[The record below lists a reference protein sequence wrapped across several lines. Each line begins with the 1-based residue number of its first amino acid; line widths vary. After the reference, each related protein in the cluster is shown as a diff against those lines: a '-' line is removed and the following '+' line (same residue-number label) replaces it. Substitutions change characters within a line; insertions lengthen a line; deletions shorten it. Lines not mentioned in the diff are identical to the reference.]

1 VGCGAQRAE
10 DAFLIKIESGNS
22 TLTNP
27 GFSARGADLDTDS
40 ESNLQSNNRTVSKA
54 RAQSPFAQ
62 VSGLVVRF
70 SLSRALP
77 HCPFVICYRQSSTK
91 AHPEEVTAADMH
103 RIQPPRLLFWAAILF
118 LASLAAK
125 PWLELVFI
133 QYAAEPRA
141 VTARG
146 VLADDEL
153 ATIEIFDSASPSVV
167 YISTTG
173 EWLSPWTRNLTEVR
187 RGTGTG
193 LVWDTRGHIV
203 TNFHVIED
211 ARSARVRLSDGRT
224 YNAEFVGASVE
235 HDLAVLR
242 IGVSLARIAPLAIGS
257 SADLRVGQKVFAI
270 GNPFGFDY
278 SLTTGVVSAL
288 DRTIVSERHG
298 EIRRLI
304 QTDAAIN
311 PGNSGGPL
319 LDSAGRLIGVN
330 TAIFSPS
337 GSYSGIGFAVP
348 VDTVNRVVPQLIAN
362 GRYVRPR
369 IGIYGDDDISRPI
382 LAELGLEGVL
392 VLRVEPDSP
401 ADRAGLIGTR
411 IASSGEIVPGD
422 IIQTIDGEPVMRMS
436 DLIEKLEHYR
446 TGDQVTLELNRGGA
460 SIAVAVTLGGRYQQ
474 LD

>member
-1 VGCGAQRAE
+1 MACPQ
-10 DAFLIKIESGNS
+10 
-22 TLTNP
+22 
-27 GFSARGADLDTDS
+27 
-40 ESNLQSNNRTVSKA
+40 
-54 RAQSPFAQ
+54 PFAAA
-62 VSGLVVRF
+62 GAGDGAFEKVV
-70 SLSRALP
+70 
-77 HCPFVICYRQSSTK
+77 
-91 AHPEEVTAADMH
+91 VTDMH
-103 RIQPPRLLFWAAILF
+103 GVQLPRLLFWAAILF
-118 LASLAAK
+118 LVSLTVK
-125 PWLELVFI
+125 PWLELALVRNT
-133 QYAAEPRA
+133 AEPRA

-146 VLADDEL
+146 DIAADER
-153 ATIEIFDSASPSVV
+153 TSIEIFESASPSVV

-173 EWLSPWTRNLTEVR
+173 EHLGPWTRNLTEVR

-193 LVWDTRGHIV
+193 LVWNAKGHIV
-203 TNFHVIED
+203 TNYHVIED

-224 YNAEFVGASVE
+224 YSAQFIGASPE

-242 IGVSLARIAPLAIGS
+242 IGISLARIEPLAIGR

-288 DRTIVSERHG
+288 NRTIVAEGQG

-337 GSYSGIGFAVP
+337 GSFSGIGFAVP

-382 LAELGLEGVL
+382 LAQLGAKGVL
-392 VLRVEPDSP
+392 VLRVEINSP
-401 ADRAGLIGTR
+401 ADRAGLEGTR
-411 IASSGEIVPGD
+411 ITDSGEIIPGD
-422 IIQTIDGEPVMRMS
+422 IIESIGGKPIGRMS
-436 DLIEKLEHYR
+436 DLIELLEGYQI
-446 TGDQVTLELNRGGA
+446 GDRVSLSVNRDGDLIEV
-460 SIAVAVTLGGRYQQ
+460 SVTLGGRYGR